1 MYLALSSLG
10 GQPQQNTP
18 VDLKLRVSSISSQHQ
33 PFLGRLWTLC
43 TVSQCRWYSVDPDIT
58 GSDRVLNI
66 TLIYKWLCLAVGNC
80 KPGSTAGVLQ
90 LGYICAQYTHADICI
105 HTYTIPPLQR
115 MCTLEDRSCNVHSHI
130 GKGTLPF
137 TTFQIQVEKV
147 MLALYKQS
155 LWTCVLVIPVA
166 VIKHHD

>member
-18 VDLKLRVSSISSQHQ
+18 VDLKLRFSSISSQHQ

-43 TVSQCRWYSVDPDIT
+43 TVSQCRWYTADPDIT

-66 TLIYKWLCLAVGNC
+66 TLIYRWLCLQQETVNLIALLVYY
-80 KPGSTAGVLQ
+80 SQVI
-90 LGYICAQYTHADICI
+90 YVHMYTHADICI

-115 MCTLEDRSCNVHSHI
+115 MCTLGDRSCNVHSHI

-155 LWTCVLVIPVA
+155 IWTCVLVIPVA
-166 VIKHHD
+166 VIKHHG